1 MLEKLNNKIQTE
13 IDKVI
18 KRQDLSIEELKNL
31 IEIKN
36 GLEMKEILKESINN
50 SSLNSIEF
58 QKELMN
64 IQKGEI
70 QYDTNNNK

>member
-1 MLEKLNNKIQTE
+1 MLEKLNTKIEQE
-13 IDKVI
+13 IEKVI
-18 KRQDLSIEELKNL
+18 KRNDLTIEELKNL

-58 QKELMN
+58 QKELMD

-70 QYDTNNNK
+70 L

>member
-1 MLEKLNNKIQTE
+1 MLEKLNTKIEQE
-13 IDKVI
+13 IEKVI
-18 KRQDLSIEELKNL
+18 KRNDLTIEELKNL

-58 QKELMN
+58 QKELMD

-70 QYDTNNNK
+70 LWYKQL